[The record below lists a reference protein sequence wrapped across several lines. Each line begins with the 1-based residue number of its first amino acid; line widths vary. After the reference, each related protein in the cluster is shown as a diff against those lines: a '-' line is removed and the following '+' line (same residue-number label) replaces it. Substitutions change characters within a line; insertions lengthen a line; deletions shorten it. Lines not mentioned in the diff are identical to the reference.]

1 MITLNDIKVEPYEDN
16 EYSITLLSTDD
27 VGIKYKYGKVSFD
40 DAEDGSGEAIMNFD
54 YDIISGTPRDLEVFH
69 NTIGSV
75 LQLMIENMIKDN
87 SVVFAGGTD

>member
-69 NTIGSV
+69 KTIGSV

-87 SVVFAGGTD
+87 SVVFSGGTD

>member
-27 VGIKYKYGKVSFD
+27 VGIKYKYGKVSFE
-40 DAEDGSGEAIMNFD
+40 DAEDGSDEAIMNFD

-69 NTIGSV
+69 KTIGTV

-87 SVVFAGGTD
+87 SVVFSGGTD